1 MKGLAVAF
9 FYLVLFAGV
18 GALIGEKLRNRRT
31 AGALLGLLGPIGWLL
46 VLLFEDHRR
55 RCPECRSPVLP
66 GARRC
71 AKCGAELSATAAA
84 PG

>member
-1 MKGLAVAF
+1 MKALAVVF
-9 FYLVLFAGV
+9 FYLVLFVGV

-31 AGALLGLLGPIGWLL
+31 AGALLGLFGPIGWLL

-55 RCPECRSPVLP
+55 RCSECRAPVAQ

-71 AKCGAELSATAAA
+71 ARCGEPLRAAA
-84 PG
+84 SSAR